1 MKMDTLVKPAINAV
15 KESNI
20 KFIPK
25 NWAKIYFNWLND
37 IEDWCISRQIW
48 WGHRIPA
55 WYDDEGNI
63 FVGNDEKE
71 VRQKNKISNDVK
83 LQQDNDVLDTW
94 FSSALWPF
102 TTLGWPEKTK
112 ELELYYPTSVLVT
125 GFDIIFFWVA
135 RMVMMGIKFIKKV
148 PFKAIYIHGLVRDS
162 EGKKMSKSIGN
173 VIDPIDII
181 DGIDLDSLINKRTA
195 NLVQPHLKEKII
207 KKTRDEF
214 PDGIKPYGAD
224 ALRFCF
230 CALASTGRDINFDLQ
245 RIEGYRNFCNKLW
258 NASRFVYM
266 STEGYVFEEK
276 IKFDEL
282 TTYEKYIV
290 IKLDELVTEYKRHS
304 TTYRFDLMAA
314 SLYSFI
320 WNEYCDWYLEISKIE
335 IEKGNEYTKNILI
348 YTLQIILKL
357 CHPIIPYIT
366 EEIWKEMN
374 NLNYTSDA
382 ILMNAKFPSQQ
393 KVFHDE
399 NIHNEISILKNIVNI
414 IRKTRSDLNIHPKT
428 KLDVFCKINDDF
440 VKKVIKYNENTIINL
455 VKINKLEI
463 NSDNYNIEECITVT
477 LKNLKIF
484 MPIKNII
491 DIAVEK
497 NRLTKNLLN
506 LETNLIKIENKL
518 NNKGF
523 IEKAPSNIIEENLNK
538 KTHYNNEIKSVK
550 ELLKVLSN

>member
-1 MKMDTLVKPAINAV
+1 
-15 KESNI
+15 
-20 KFIPK
+20 
-25 NWAKIYFNWLND
+25 
-37 IEDWCISRQIW
+37 
-48 WGHRIPA
+48 
-55 WYDDEGNI
+55 
-63 FVGNDEKE
+63 
-71 VRQKNKISNDVK
+71 
-83 LQQDNDVLDTW
+83 
-94 FSSALWPF
+94 
-102 TTLGWPEKTK
+102 
-112 ELELYYPTSVLVT
+112 
-125 GFDIIFFWVA
+125 
-135 RMVMMGIKFIKKV
+135 MVMMGIKFIKKV

-428 KLDVFCKINDDF
+428 KLDVFCKTNDDF